1 MVLAEEEQIM
11 YKVFNLNTAEKKTLS
26 ALVAIWIFDFLA
38 LIVLLLPM
46 AIVYPNSKIFLMIAL
61 SLPIQI
67 AIERFYKTRGSDRI
81 INMLNQEILFME
93 RKKKVK
99 IVGFFLNI
107 NSKMYFCVYTVALV
121 FLGFVPFVMNK
132 NNSIYIMTAL
142 VPTAF
147 FALSAGHKL
156 RLIFDKNL

>member
-1 MVLAEEEQIM
+1 M
-11 YKVFNLNTAEKKTLS
+11 YNFFNLNNVEKKALS

-46 AIVYPNSKIFLMIAL
+46 AIVYPNSKIFLIIAL

-67 AIERFYKTRGSDRI
+67 AIERFYKTRGADRI
-81 INMLNQEILFME
+81 INILNQEILFME
-93 RKKKVK
+93 RKKKIK
-99 IVGFFLNI
+99 IIGFFLNI
-107 NSKMYFCVYTVALV
+107 NSKIYFSIYTVSLV
-121 FLGFVPFVMNK
+121 FLGFVPFIINK

-156 RLIFDKNL
+156 RFIFDKKNCGR